1 MKFSI
6 LIPAYNEE
14 KSISACLN
22 SLVSVEYSDKEIIVI
37 DDASADNTVKEVEK
51 FASRGVIL
59 VKREK
64 NGGRAAALNSGLFA
78 ATGDIVVTTD
88 ADTIV
93 SSNWL
98 EKVQHHFGD
107 EKVVAVGGAYRAK
120 NNEHPLANATSVL
133 DQILNGTFNKTVIPN
148 KLSGVNTAIRKKTL
162 LDLHGFNEES
172 WWSEDS
178 ELGWKL
184 DKIGKVVYDPEN
196 VVYTEYPDTWSGI
209 WKRKFFWGY
218 AMGLKFREKLPL
230 RPKLWLRPMLFMLL
244 FTSLFAF
251 FATLPFGIK
260 MFIIPGVVFGCL
272 LILLTVIYVPLG
284 AVLLINRREKN
295 IIKTLSC
302 LSILPIVREFA
313 YVYGMF
319 FGFLKGRTSGIK
331 PSWKEKMNHKDFER
345 NIVK

>member
-1 MKFSI
+1 MRFSV

-22 SLVSVEYSDKEIIVI
+22 SLLSVHYSEKEVIVI

-51 FASRGVIL
+51 FVSRGVIL

-64 NGGRAAALNSGLFA
+64 NGGRAAALNSGLSR
-78 ATGDIVVTTD
+78 ATGNIIVTTD

-93 SSNWL
+93 SPNWL
-98 EKVQHHFGD
+98 ELFQHHFRD
-107 EKVVAVGGAYRAK
+107 EKVVAVGGAYKAQ
-120 NNEHPLANATSVL
+120 NNDNPLANATSVL

-162 LDLHGFNEES
+162 LDLHGFNEEA

-184 DKIGKVVYDPEN
+184 DQIGEVVYDPEN
-196 VVYTEYPDTWSGI
+196 VVYTQYPDTWSGV

-230 RPKLWLRPMLFMLL
+230 RPKLWVRPMLFAML
-244 FTSLFAF
+244 FISLFAF
-251 FATLPFGIK
+251 FITLPFGTK
-260 MFIIPGVVFGCL
+260 MYIVPGVVFFGL
-272 LILLTVIYVPLG
+272 LISLTVLYIPLG
-284 AVLLINRREKN
+284 AVLLIKGRDQNMF
-295 IIKTLSC
+295 KTLSC

-319 FGFLKGRTSGIK
+319 LGFIKGKAAGIK
-331 PSWKEKMNHKDFER
+331 PSWKEKVDHE
-345 NIVK
+345 NIECT